1 MPERL
6 VAKKSSWYVVA
17 LFFVA
22 LVLLS
27 PIILILALL
36 FIIPWLYARFVQRSR
51 LLCRVKNEWL
61 PQNKFILFVYS
72 DNQLW
77 KEYAEKKIVPKIKPV
92 AVILNWSQRKDWIKA
107 NSLEAKLFRN
117 FQWGREYIWQNNVRM
132 GGQTYNH
139 MAIIFKS
146 WDKPRVISFWEAFK
160 DYEFGKE
167 NNLTILENELY
178 SYFVS

>member
-1 MPERL
+1 MRDSCKGQGCCAGL
-6 VAKKSSWYVVA
+6 KMNGCLKIN
-17 LFFVA
+17 LFF
-22 LVLLS
+22 
-27 PIILILALL
+27 L
-36 FIIPWLYARFVQRSR
+36 FILTTSFGKNTPRKR
-51 LLCRVKNEWL
+51 LFL
-61 PQNKFILFVYS
+61 
-72 DNQLW
+72 
-77 KEYAEKKIVPKIKPV
+77 KIKPV